1 MTMNCLV
8 CARSARNPAPAVAIC
23 PHCSAG
29 LCLTHVEE
37 TARTPSPGGMRLSC
51 GHGTWDPAWQQTS
64 QAERPQESSVAPV
77 R

>member
-1 MTMNCLV
+1 MNCLT
-8 CARSARNPAPAVAIC
+8 CSRTGADQTAVAIC
-23 PHCSAG
+23 PHGSAG

-37 TARTPSPGGMRLSC
+37 TAARPGPGGMRLSC

-64 QAERPQESSVAPV
+64 PGRSPQKSSLASK